1 MVEFYITVFLKNIP
15 QFVIPKQNKTMHH
28 SEKLVSHSEDV

>member
-15 QFVIPKQNKTMHH
+15 QFVIPKQNKIMHH